1 MTVIKVKVMVILIL
15 NFFKL
20 SHVFTLL
27 LQYLVQSVNG
37 TGKKSKLKVLKIRA
51 KTAEDNY

>member
-1 MTVIKVKVMVILIL
+1 MSMTVIKVMVILIL

>member
-1 MTVIKVKVMVILIL
+1 MIKVKVMVILIL
-15 NFFKL
+15 IFLKL

-37 TGKKSKLKVLKIRA
+37 TGKKSKLKVLKIGA